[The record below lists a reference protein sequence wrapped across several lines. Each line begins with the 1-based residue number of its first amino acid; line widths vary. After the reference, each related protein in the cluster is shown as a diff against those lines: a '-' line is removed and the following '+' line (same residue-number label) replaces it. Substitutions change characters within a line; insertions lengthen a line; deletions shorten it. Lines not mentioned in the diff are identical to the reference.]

1 MEVTE
6 VVNKL
11 VANFPTMI
19 NLEASS
25 VVAIAPNADGWVV
38 SIEMIE
44 KKSIP
49 DSMDILG
56 YYEVSLDSEGVIR
69 DFSRLRL
76 RRRGDTAGEG

>member
-6 VVNKL
+6 LVNKL
-11 VANFPTMI
+11 VADFPAMI
-19 NLEASS
+19 NLQASS
-25 VVAIAPNADGWVV
+25 VVAVSRSEDGWVV

-56 YYEVSLDSEGVIR
+56 CYEVSLDGDGEIR
-69 DFSRLRL
+69 DFSRLKL
-76 RRRGDTAGEG
+76 RRRGDTAGE

>member
-6 VVNKL
+6 LVNKL
-11 VANFPTMI
+11 VADFPAMI
-19 NLEASS
+19 NLQASS
-25 VVAIAPNADGWVV
+25 VVAISRSEDGWVV

-56 YYEVSLDSEGVIR
+56 CYEVSLDGDGEIR
-69 DFSRLRL
+69 DFSRLKL
-76 RRRGDTAGEG
+76 RRRGDTAGE